1 MSVARGRLYRVKPAE
16 QPAYARYKARAKVVC
31 LRTRVSHWSV
41 TRVVQS
47 VHIGRYIMN
56 KGLWRPYTPSVQTPY
71 NPPYPGTVALY
82 GRFTIN

>member
-1 MSVARGRLYRVKPAE
+1 
-16 QPAYARYKARAKVVC
+16 
-31 LRTRVSHWSV
+31 
-41 TRVVQS
+41 
-47 VHIGRYIMN
+47 MN